1 MTTRPSYIRHHVDEE
16 HVTVDWFF
24 GRQRLGTKA
33 TQLVLVLL
41 GWFFTVLPVV
51 ITASALLNRNNDNRG
66 WWGYHEGFVMWDLT
80 MAVLGIL
87 ICFFVV
93 GFFVLHVIDR
103 AGARRRA
110 KENTYDEPR
119 LKQRLQ
125 ITADWYTDKFGPEAE
140 RGQQTR
146 IRIEPWG
153 DIETYE
159 LRGLYRQNGVE

>member
-66 WWGYHEGFVMWDLT
+66 W
-80 MAVLGIL
+80 
-87 ICFFVV
+87 
-93 GFFVLHVIDR
+93 
-103 AGARRRA
+103 
-110 KENTYDEPR
+110 
-119 LKQRLQ
+119 
-125 ITADWYTDKFGPEAE
+125 
-140 RGQQTR
+140 
-146 IRIEPWG
+146 
-153 DIETYE
+153 
-159 LRGLYRQNGVE
+159 